1 MENGN
6 IGNNDVSNAEPSLVF
21 IHKRQSRPSDKTWLV
36 VKLWNRPLYC
46 CVWNE
51 VVSTLVFLVSG
62 VIYQYYLRIFPFTL
76 KHLTGSFS
84 QCVAER
90 NGFIY
95 KHRLRIAS
103 FLERRPSAQ
112 GAVFIQIVRLAVNAN
127 YTTDLLS

>member
-1 MENGN
+1 MKPASVLLRMER
-6 IGNNDVSNAEPSLVF
+6 S
-21 IHKRQSRPSDKTWLV
+21 
-36 VKLWNRPLYC
+36 
-46 CVWNE
+46 CVHFGLLGEWCDLS
-51 VVSTLVFLVSG
+51 VLSKD
-62 VIYQYYLRIFPFTL
+62 FPFTL